1 MSEAAVEL
9 ASPAARTRVLFV
21 DDEAQIL
28 EGLQDTLRRWRR
40 EWDMTFVIG
49 GALALEELDARPYD
63 VIVSDMRMPG
73 MDGATLLQ
81 HVQDRFPSMIR
92 MILSGHSELE
102 SALRAAHVA
111 HQFLAKPCDAA
122 ELRRVVD
129 RTIQLRSLLN
139 DETLLRV
146 ATGART
152 LPSVP
157 ASYEQLSAAID
168 DPEAPV
174 EAMGELIEG
183 DVAMCA
189 KVLQLVNSAFFG
201 LGRRIDNA
209 REAAV
214 YLGTTTLRSL
224 VLSVE
229 IFDTWKPQPP
239 LPGFSVE
246 ELANHSARVA
256 KVASRLAESP
266 DDRESAFTAG
276 LLHDVGKLLLATYRR
291 DDMARIIETAN
302 GGGRS
307 FYAVEL
313 ELLGLT
319 HTELGAY
326 LLGLWGL
333 PDTVVEAVAF
343 HHAPERLSRRGFDPV
358 GIVYVANQLV
368 AAAERGEGW
377 EASDEEGRRYVEE
390 AGLADR
396 LDEWRTFAGEV
407 VAE

>member
-1 MSEAAVEL
+1 MSEAALDL
-9 ASPAARTRVLFV
+9 ASTPERTRVLFV

-28 EGLQDTLRRWRR
+28 EGLQDTMRRWRR

-49 GALALEELDARPYD
+49 GAPALEELERRPYD
-63 VIVSDMRMPG
+63 VVVSDMRMPG

-81 HVQDRFPSMIR
+81 HVQDRYPGVIR

-122 ELRRVVD
+122 ELRRVID
-129 RTIQLRSLLN
+129 RTIQLRSLMH
-139 DETLLRV
+139 DEALLRV

-157 ASYEQLSAAID
+157 ACYEQLSAAIN
-168 DPEAPV
+168 DPDAAV
-174 EAMGELIEG
+174 EAIGELIES

-201 LGRRIDNA
+201 LGRRIENA

-214 YLGTTTLRSL
+214 YLGTTTLRNL

-229 IFDTWKPQPP
+229 IFDTWKPDPP

-246 ELANHSARVA
+246 GMATHSARVA
-256 KVASRLAESP
+256 KVASALPESTE
-266 DDRESAFTAG
+266 DRESAFTAG

-291 DDMARIIETAN
+291 DDMARLIEAAN
-302 GGGRS
+302 CGGRS
-307 FYAVEL
+307 FHAVER

-319 HTELGAY
+319 HAELGAY

-368 AAAERGEGW
+368 AAGEHGGEW
-377 EASDEEGRRYVEE
+377 EPDEEGRAYVDE
-390 AGLADR
+390 AGLGDR
-396 LDEWRTFAGEV
+396 LDGWRAFAKEV
-407 VAE
+407 IAE